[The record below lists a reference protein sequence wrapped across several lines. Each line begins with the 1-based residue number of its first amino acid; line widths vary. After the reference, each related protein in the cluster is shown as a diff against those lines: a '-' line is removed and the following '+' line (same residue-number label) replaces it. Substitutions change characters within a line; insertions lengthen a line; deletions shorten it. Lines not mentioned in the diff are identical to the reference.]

1 MNQLFAIV
9 PLLFFICHLCSAT
22 LFNAA
27 DNYAINCGGSSASS
41 AATDG
46 RKWIGD
52 VRSRHSTFS
61 IESKGKLMISKSG
74 VDSLSSIDPIPYAT
88 AQVSRS
94 DFTYTFKVNPGP
106 KFIRLHFRPSSYAS
120 FKRSTSMF
128 TVKAGNY
135 TLLNNFSP
143 SITADALNLKAFT
156 KEFCINVRE
165 NQPLKITFSPS
176 ATDNAFA
183 FINGIEVVSMP
194 ANLYYSNRLPIDET
208 IALEATHRLNIG
220 GKSIPAAE
228 DTGMFREWLNDSSY
242 LNIDGKSSVS
252 AVATTLRIRYRKV
265 PSYIAPQ
272 KIYQTSWSTDSYL
285 QVEKKYSFT
294 WKLAV
299 DTGFRY
305 LVRLH
310 FCELDY
316 EMKEI
321 GQKGFSISIDNQT
334 VEEEGDL
341 IKWGGEIGFAFYRD
355 YMFVVDGDIMEGK
368 RDVFISIH
376 PHLNNDLVMVDAILK
391 GMEVLKLS
399 NPDNN
404 LAGVNPNAPP
414 TYDSKSFGFQE
425 ILLISLVVILFAVS
439 YIYLQRNK
447 VEIGSR
453 NIVVRGSDNL
463 CRKLS
468 HNFSAVRSD
477 KFGKVYKGNMDNG
490 TPVEV
495 RQLMYMQEEADGFET
510 SIKISPKLK
519 HEHLIDLIGYCRK
532 GQEIILVYEHME
544 KGTFADHI
552 FKSDCRLSWVE
563 RLRVCH
569 SAALGIAYLH
579 TKDTIHR
586 DINSSSI
593 LLNKN
598 FTPKISDFQLSGKK
612 TTSNDAS
619 TTHISKDVK
628 GTIGYLDPD
637 YFSTKTLSKKSD
649 VYSFGVVMW
658 EALSGRPVFE
668 VGIKNKK
675 NKKNERNLAI
685 WAQQCYKEGKIDQII
700 DTAIKP
706 SISSPSLD
714 VFTAIAN
721 KCVHNDPTKRLS
733 MAQVA
738 EFLRTALE
746 FQSRSVDKTEVDA
759 VIDSVGIDTN
769 QYVLSDQQREAFQNR
784 LLNSNCVG
792 PYTLELLFIVLEDC
806 KTYAD
811 VFDKKTL
818 TKVGRRVRETLDKF
832 KEDMLAK
839 KFEEDIKLAKKN
851 KNKERTPVEIHSL
864 TLDVMEFMEQLLFHI
879 ETINSLTNNDIKFD
893 HYFQSLISALKSKLE
908 ETAQSYK
915 QTYRQKFLND
925 NRDFMVRK
933 VTEGVSFARVMKVES
948 VWSIFLKGEPRWNSL
963 NSICKALWQ

>member
-1 MNQLFAIV
+1 MNRLFSIA
-9 PLLFFICHLCSAT
+9 PLWFFICHLCSAT

-74 VDSLSSIDPIPYAT
+74 VDSLSSFDPIPYAT

-165 NQPLKITFSPS
+165 NQPLKITFSPFT
-176 ATDNAFA
+176 TDNAFA

-208 IALEATHRLNIG
+208 IALETTHRLNIG

-355 YMFVVDGDIMEGK
+355 YMFVIDGDIMEGK

-425 ILLISLVVILFAVS
+425 FILISLVVILFAVS
-439 YIYLQRNK
+439 YAYLQRNK

-453 NIVVRGSDNL
+453 NIVVGDGIDNP
-463 CRKLS
+463 CR
-468 HNFSAVRSD
+468 NFSLEEIKIATEKFSAEKIIRSD
-477 KFGKVYKGNMDNG
+477 KFGTVYEGNIDNG

-495 RQLMYMQEEADGFET
+495 RRLIYIQEAEEFET
-510 SIKISPKLK
+510 VIKILPNMK
-519 HEHLIDLIGYCRK
+519 HEHLIGLIGYCRNK
-532 GQEIILVYEHME
+532 KEIILVFEHMA

-552 FKSDCRLSWVE
+552 FRSDSCLSWE
-563 RLRVCH
+563 DRLKVCH
-569 SAALGIAYLH
+569 SAAIGIDYLH
-579 TKDTIHR
+579 NEDTIHR
-586 DINSSSI
+586 DVRSTSI
-593 LLNKN
+593 LLNEK
-598 FTPKISDFQLSGKK
+598 FAPKISDFRLCRKK
-612 TTSNDAS
+612 T
-619 TTHISKDVK
+619 SKDVASTHVSTVVK
-628 GTIGYLDPD
+628 GTTGYLDPD
-637 YFSTKTLSKKSD
+637 YFFTERLSEKSD

-658 EALSGRPVFE
+658 EALSGRPALE
-668 VGIKNKK
+668 EGTKSTKITK
-675 NKKNERNLAI
+675 NLAL

-700 DTAIKP
+700 DPAIKP

-714 VFTAIAN
+714 VFTALAN

-733 MAQVA
+733 MADVA
-738 EFLRTALE
+738 VFLKTALD
-746 FQSRSVDKTEVDA
+746 FQRRRDSVDKKEVDK
-759 VIDSVGIDTN
+759 VINSIGIDTE
-769 QYVLSDQQREAFQNR
+769 QSVLTEKQKDA
-784 LLNSNCVG
+784 LKDTVLNSGGVG
-792 PYTLELLFIVLEDC
+792 PYSLDELFKNLEVCKRFADHLEETPLMKVRTRVKETLE
-806 KTYAD
+806 
-811 VFDKKTL
+811 
-818 TKVGRRVRETLDKF
+818 KF
-832 KEDMLAK
+832 V
-839 KFEEDIKLAKKN
+839 EDIKLAKKN
-851 KNKERTPVEIHSL
+851 KDTVRDEIHSL
-864 TLDVMEFMEQLLFHI
+864 TLDVMDFMEKLSCYI
-879 ETINSLTNNDIKFD
+879 GTINSLPNHDTTDFRFD
-893 HYFQSLISALKSKLE
+893 QYFTSLISVLKSKLE

-915 QTYRQKFLND
+915 QSRRQKFLNTNID
-925 NRDFMVRK
+925 YILRK
-933 VTEGVSFARVMKVES
+933 VSEGVSFDGVMKVQN
-948 VWSIFLKGEPRWNSL
+948 VRFIFGKEEPHS
-963 NSICKALWQ
+963 NSIRTGIWS